1 MLLQLDGS
9 PHDWL
14 EGRGPHL
21 ALIAAIDD
29 ATGQVPYA
37 LFRKEEDAAGYFQL
51 MIEISRSHGLP
62 QAVYSDRHTI
72 FQSPK
77 KATLQQKLA
86 GERPRSQFGRLMDEL
101 AIELIEAQSP
111 QAKGR
116 IERLFGTLQDR
127 LVKELR
133 EANAST
139 LQEANEALA
148 VYLPK
153 FNMRFGVEPACED
166 SAYRPWPADLRREQ
180 VFCFKHQRTVNNDN
194 TISFDGHRLQIPPSV
209 DRPSYVRA
217 QVEAQQRLD
226 GSLAICY
233 QSQTLVVYQPANHGP
248 VRVGEFTPAES
259 TQAVAQPLLKE
270 KPAPKAKVRQPNKPA
285 PNHPWRRQPIAAK
298 RRG

>member
-1 MLLQLDGS
+1 LARGEYSDYNDTHFTEKLAEAHGIKLSRSTVRRLRRAIGQGSPRKRRAPRHRKRRERYPQAGMLLQIDGS

-29 ATGQVPYA
+29 ATGQVPHA
-37 LFRKEEDAAGYFQL
+37 LFREEEDAAGYFEL
-51 MIEISRSHGLP
+51 ILEISRSHGLP

-86 GERPRSQFGRLMDEL
+86 GELPRSQFGRLMDEL
-101 AIELIEAQSP
+101 AVELIQALSP

-116 IERLFGTLQDR
+116 VERLFQTLQDR

-139 LQEANEALA
+139 REEANQVLST
-148 VYLPK
+148 YLPK
-153 FNMRFGVEPACED
+153 FNVHFGVEPAQD
-166 SAYRPWPADLRREQ
+166 ASAYRAWPADLRPEE

-194 TISFDGHRLQIPPSV
+194 TISFDGHRLQIP
-209 DRPSYVRA
+209 
-217 QVEAQQRLD
+217 
-226 GSLAICY
+226 
-233 QSQTLVVYQPANHGP
+233 
-248 VRVGEFTPAES
+248 
-259 TQAVAQPLLKE
+259 LLI
-270 KPAPKAKVRQPNKPA
+270 PF
-285 PNHPWRRQPIAAK
+285 
-298 RRG
+298 